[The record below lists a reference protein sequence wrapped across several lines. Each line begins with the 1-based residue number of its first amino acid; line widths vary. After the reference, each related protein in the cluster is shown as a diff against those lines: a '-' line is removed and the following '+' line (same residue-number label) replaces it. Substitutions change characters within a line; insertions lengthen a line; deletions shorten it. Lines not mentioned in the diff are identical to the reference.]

1 MVETMVASEGLRE
14 RKKQALR
21 AALSQTARELMVS
34 KGLDA
39 VTPESVAE
47 IVGVSART
55 FRNYFA
61 SRDEAIVEA
70 VVQHVVAIPEALRSR
85 PPGEPIWD
93 TLTHVLPEAICAA
106 LGDRESVIALL
117 RVTRQNP
124 GLRAQHVAAFDG
136 IQRHFTQVIAER
148 TGADPDR
155 EVAPRLLAAAAR
167 AAMGASIE
175 AWATGDDDLAD
186 LVRECLAQQRTGI
199 PLGNTPTRST

>member
-1 MVETMVASEGLRE
+1 MVAPEGLRE

-21 AALSQTARELMVS
+21 GALSQAARELMLS
-34 KGLDA
+34 KGIDA

-70 VVQHVVAIPEALRSR
+70 VVYQVVAIPEALNTR
-85 PPGEPIWD
+85 PLGEPIWD
-93 TLTHVLPEAICAA
+93 TLTQVLPDAISAA
-106 LGDRESVIALL
+106 LGDREDVLALL
-117 RVTRQNP
+117 RITRQNP

-136 IQRHFTQVIAER
+136 IQRHFTHVIAER

-155 EVAPRLLAAAAR
+155 DVAPRLLAAAAR

-175 AWATGDDDLAD
+175 AWAHGDRDLAD
-186 LVRECLAQQRTGI
+186 LVRECLAQQRAGI
-199 PLGNTPTRST
+199 PLGNTPTRAT